1 MTDPTVP
8 APICRF
14 PGCDDDVHAEGI
26 CLDHYQQFHGDAPDA
41 STPAGQPQDAAPA
54 VAARP
59 TGRMRLTPLHAVV
72 RSYDHDQGVIAVY
85 GVYGTEE
92 LAQDAAVKLAELGI
106 PDKLETVPFYE
117 VAP

>member
-14 PGCDDDVHAEGI
+14 PGCDDDAHAEGI

-41 STPAGQPQDAAPA
+41 NAPAGQPQDAAPPA
-54 VAARP
+54 TPAP
-59 TGRMRLTPLHAVV
+59 TGRLRLSPLHAVV
-72 RSYDHDQGVIAVY
+72 RSCHDGSGIH
-85 GVYGTEE
+85 GVYGAYGTPE
-92 LAQDAAVKLAELGI
+92 LAEKATAMLAELGI